1 MALCYGLC
9 RHLKGHDI
17 VRSPK
22 RVRVLEINLMLG
34 RRNLMMAGLHLKS
47 HLLQV
52 QHNIPAD
59 IFRQV
64 NGRHVKISR
73 HLMCAGSGPSLL
85 VRVKEKEFTFRT
97 HIEHI
102 SHVLRPLDSPF
113 EHIPRIAGKRGPV
126 RVIHVA
132 DKPGHLALLG
142 PPRKDLKGIQI
153 RIQVHI
159 RLVNPHKPFNGRSVK
174 HAAVIQ
180 CLFKLAGS
188 DGHILKHSEDIRKL
202 EADKLHILLFHHT
215 HDVLFTV
222 FAHNN
227 LPLLQ
232 TVIPTN
238 TQRREPITMLPPP

>member
-1 MALCYGLC
+1 MALCYGFGS
-9 RHLKGHDI
+9 HLKGHDI
-17 VRSPK
+17 IRGPK
-22 RVRVLEINLMLG
+22 RIRILEINLVLG
-34 RRNLMMAGLHLKS
+34 RRNLMMAGLHPKP

-52 QHNIPAD
+52 QHNIPSD

-64 NGRHVKISR
+64 NGGHVKISR
-73 HLMCAGSGPSLL
+73 HLMCAGGGPPLL
-85 VRVKEKEFTFRT
+85 VRVKEKEFTFRP

-102 SHVLRPLDSPF
+102 SHVLRPLYSPF
-113 EHIPRIAGKRGPV
+113 EHISWVAGKRGSI

-132 DKPGHLALLG
+132 DKPGHLALLR
-142 PPRKDLKGIQI
+142 PPRKHLKGIQI

-159 RLVNPHKPFNGRSVK
+159 RLVNPHKTFNGRAVK

-202 EADKLHILLFHHT
+202 EADKLHILIFHHT
-215 HDVLFTV
+215 HDILFTV
-222 FAHNN
+222 FAHIN

-238 TQRREPITMLPPP
+238 TQRREPLTMLPPP